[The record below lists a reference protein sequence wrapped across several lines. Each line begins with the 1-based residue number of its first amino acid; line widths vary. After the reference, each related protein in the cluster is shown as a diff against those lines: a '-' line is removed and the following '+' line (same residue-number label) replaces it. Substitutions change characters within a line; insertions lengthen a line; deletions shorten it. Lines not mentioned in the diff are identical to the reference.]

1 MPLSEYL
8 LSGLLILVVVRQI
21 RGRRLAG
28 LMLYLPL
35 VLVAVAAVSY
45 LHGIPTTGNDLLLV
59 LGGAAV
65 GLALGT
71 ICAVFTK
78 VYPGPGGV
86 PYAKATWPAVVFW
99 ILGVSARLAFAL
111 YAKNGGGTQIAQ
123 FSSQHQLTIDAWA
136 PCLIVMAL
144 VEVVSRTVV
153 LVLRGYFPQL
163 VHRSAAAVGDRPG

>member
-1 MPLSEYL
+1 MSLSDYL
-8 LSGLLILVVVRQI
+8 LSGLLILVVFRQI

-35 VLVAVAAVSY
+35 VLVAAAAVSY
-45 LHGIPTTGNDLLLV
+45 LHGIATTGNDLPLV
-59 LGGAAV
+59 LDGAAV

-71 ICAVFTK
+71 LCAIFTR

-86 PYAKATWPAVVFW
+86 PYAKATWLAVVFW

-111 YAKNGGGTQIAQ
+111 YAQNGGGAQIAQ
-123 FSSQHQLTIDAWA
+123 FSSQHQLSLNAWA

-144 VEVVSRTVV
+144 VEVVSRTAV
-153 LVLRGYFPQL
+153 LVLRGYFPPL
-163 VHRSAAAVGDRPG
+163 VHHSTSAIGDRPG